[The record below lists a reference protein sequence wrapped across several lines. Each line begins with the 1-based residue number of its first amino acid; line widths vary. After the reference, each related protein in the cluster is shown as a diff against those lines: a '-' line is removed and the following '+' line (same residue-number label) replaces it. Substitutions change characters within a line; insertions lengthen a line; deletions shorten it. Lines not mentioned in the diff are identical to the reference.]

1 LQSFTGFVKRVSSR
15 YVPTDAEDDAERLH
29 ETAAALDR
37 IIEEAQ
43 RTKVLV
49 ESRLRAIRQAGCP
62 SPAIERRKP
71 PRKVR

>member
-1 LQSFTGFVKRVSSR
+1 MPADEDAQKLQ
-15 YVPTDAEDDAERLH
+15 

-43 RTKVLV
+43 RTKAVV
-49 ESRLRAIRQAGCP
+49 ESRLRAIRQAGSP